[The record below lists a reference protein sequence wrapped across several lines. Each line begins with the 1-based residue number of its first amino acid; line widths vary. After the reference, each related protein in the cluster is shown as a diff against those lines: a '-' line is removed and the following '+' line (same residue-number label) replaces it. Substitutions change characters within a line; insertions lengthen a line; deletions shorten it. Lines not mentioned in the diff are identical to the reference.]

1 MWFPQ
6 DIFTYILEYNGVN
19 NYFPKQFINFIRY
32 SSADDLE
39 RILKSVLNIEYKF
52 NHKQLSTERR
62 KILLKMLF
70 TRSHTQFVFS
80 RIMTNY
86 DLMKNIYS
94 FHNYGFKVGDEIIY
108 FRGSGITYCGLITKI
123 NHKSIKMKS
132 YAYEVRSEPNW
143 DNRYSNFRYWIK
155 NVFDNKH
162 ISITE
167 RLENVYKNDRTDT
180 TINRDN
186 FIKIR
191 QYY

>member
-6 DIFTYILEYNGVN
+6 DIFTYILEFNGVN
-19 NYFPKQFINFIRY
+19 NYFPKQFINLLRR

-39 RILKSVLNIEYKF
+39 KVLKSILNINCRF
-52 NHKQLSTERR
+52 THKDISTHRR
-62 KILLKMLF
+62 KILLKLLF
-70 TRSHTQFVFS
+70 KQPLTQFIIDRLLS
-80 RIMTNY
+80 NY
-86 DLMKNIYS
+86 DMMKNIYS

-108 FRGSGITYCGLITKI
+108 FRVSGITYCGLIIKI

-155 NVFDNKH
+155 STFDNKH
-162 ISITE
+162 ITITE
-167 RLENVYKNDRTDT
+167 RIENVYKNDITDS